1 MPKII
6 KIHKGFTLIKFKSV
20 TCKKL
25 YRGYEIIPNY
35 NGIE

>member
-6 KIHKGFTLIKFKSV
+6 KIHKGFILIKCRSV

-35 NGIE
+35 TGIE

>member
-6 KIHKGFTLIKFKSV
+6 KIHKRFTLIKCRFV
-20 TCKKL
+20 ACKKL